1 MSFIAITYGYNQYSI
16 FNTNVSTYPLL
27 DNVVTTCLDE
37 ILNLLNS
44 KLPIWEE
51 QINNY
56 NNEEEQI
63 KKNMKK
69 LETDKLSSEEKTIEN
84 IKSKES
90 GIINNNDNINN
101 KNTKKIDSAKNS
113 KNANSKFEK
122 IKNYY

>member
-27 DNVVTTCLDE
+27 DNVVSTCLDD

-90 GIINNNDNINN
+90 GIINNNENTNN
-101 KNTKKIDSAKNS
+101 KNIKKIDSAKNS
-113 KNANSKFEK
+113 KNANSKYEK
-122 IKNYY
+122 E